1 MLSNRHS
8 SSLDENANNA
18 KQLLTTGFKAE
29 EKKISLKFHWYLSNL
44 QYVSIKLGQMSEVNH
59 NACSNARQLFSD
71 VLMTIVLQLLF

>member
-8 SSLDENANNA
+8 SSVDENANNT

-29 EKKISLKFHWYLSNL
+29 EKKTSLKFHWNLGSL

-59 NACSNARQLFSD
+59 NACCNARQLSPD
-71 VLMTIVLQLLF
+71 VLMTIVLQLSF